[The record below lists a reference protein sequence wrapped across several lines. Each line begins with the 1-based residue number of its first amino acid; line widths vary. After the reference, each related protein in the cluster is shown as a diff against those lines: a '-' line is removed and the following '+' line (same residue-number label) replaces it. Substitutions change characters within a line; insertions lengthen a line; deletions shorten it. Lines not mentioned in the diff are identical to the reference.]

1 MKLLLVGYGAMNKRV
16 ANLAEDKQHEIA
28 AVITP
33 DDPDSIPYPVFSSFD
48 EELPEVDAVIDFS
61 HPDLTKQLLNSSV
74 SAPLVIATTGEK
86 ETIVS
91 QLQDKAEDQAVFF
104 SANMSY
110 GVHILTELVKY
121 ATPLLEDFDI
131 ELLEKHHNQKV
142 DAPSGTLVK
151 LLDAIKESA
160 RPDAEAIYNRHDRS
174 QKREDNEIGV
184 SAIRGGTIVGEHDV
198 IYAGVDEEITLTHR
212 AQSKDI
218 FANGALTVA
227 KQIVNKPNGFYT
239 FSNLND

>member
-16 ANLAEDKQHEIA
+16 AALAEEKGHEIT
-28 AVITP
+28 AVVTP
-33 DDPDSIPYPVFSSFD
+33 DDAESVPYTVFSSFN
-48 EELPEVDAVIDFS
+48 EKLPEVDAVIDFS
-61 HPDLTKQLLNSSV
+61 HPDLTKQLLDSSIT
-74 SAPLVIATTGEK
+74 APLVIATTGEK
-86 ETIVS
+86 ETLVS
-91 QLQDKAEDQAVFF
+91 KLEEKAKTQAVFF

-160 RPDAEAIYNRHDRS
+160 RPEAEAVYNRHDRS
-174 QKREDNEIGV
+174 EKRDDNEIGV

-212 AQSKDI
+212 AQSKNI

-227 KQIVNKPNGFYT
+227 KQIVEKPNGFYT